1 MTGRYRWV
9 VLGLGI
15 TAQAAFAALLAGLPA
30 LGPALRSE
38 YSLSLAGFGTALG
51 AVTFGGMLTLVP
63 WGLLT
68 DRLGERLS
76 ISVGLTGAA
85 ASLGAASLGGRS
97 LLVTM
102 LFLAGVLGAV
112 ANVASGRAVMGWFA
126 FSERGMAFG
135 LRQAAVPLGGALASI
150 TLPALAARGDA
161 RVGLVALAAGCFVAA
176 VACAGWLREP
186 PSGARSGGGRG
197 PLRDRRVYRLAV
209 GSGCLVSLQAAV
221 IGFTVL
227 FLHDQRGLSDVAAGA
242 VLAVIQV
249 VGVVL
254 RIAVGRWSDR
264 VGRRLSL
271 LRRTAGL
278 IAVVWLVTPFL
289 FGAPV
294 GLLIPVV
301 VLAGAITFAWNG
313 LSFAAAA
320 ELAEPGRSGTAI
332 AVQQTALFAVAALVP
347 PLFGAA
353 AAATSY
359 RVAFWAAVAGPVL
372 GWILLRPL
380 ALAERPPADP
390 VPA

>member
-38 YSLSLAGFGTALG
+38 YTLSLAGFGAVLG
-51 AVTFGGMLTLVP
+51 AVTLGGMLTLVP

-85 ASLGAASLGGRS
+85 ASLAVASLGGRG

-112 ANVASGRAVMGWFA
+112 VNVASGRAVMGWFS
-126 FSERGMAFG
+126 FSERGTAFG

-150 TLPALAARGDA
+150 TLPAIVARNDA
-161 RVGLVALAAGCFVAA
+161 RAGLVALAAGCFVAA

-186 PSGARSGGGRG
+186 PGAAAVVGGRG

-271 LRRTAGL
+271 LRRTAAL
-278 IAVVWLVTPFL
+278 IAVVWLVTPLL
-289 FGAPV
+289 FGLPV

-332 AVQQTALFAVAALVP
+332 AVQQTALFAVAAVVP
-347 PLFGAA
+347 PLFGALA
-353 AAATSY
+353 SATSY
-359 RVAFWAAVAGPVL
+359 RVAFWSAVAGPVL
-372 GWILLRPL
+372 GWFLLRPL